1 MASEKLLQAM
11 RLVEEASRAYEEGDN
26 FGVVIRAYRI
36 VETLSQFLLYLTGHY
51 VEANDLPNYLVLVKG
66 WQKIEAF
73 ARKLV
78 NLYRKLYLAYK
89 VEESSLIGSVNI
101 RGTEAKQLKE
111 GLRSLV
117 EEAYQIYDEYHN

>member
-36 VETLSQFLLYLTGHY
+36 VETLSQFLLYLTGYY
-51 VEANDLPNYLVLVKG
+51 VEANDLPNHLVLVKG
-66 WQKIEAF
+66 WQKTEAF

-111 GLRSLV
+111 ELRSLV

>member
-66 WQKIEAF
+66 WQKTEAF

-78 NLYRKLYLAYK
+78 NLYRKLYLCLQSRG
-89 VEESSLIGSVNI
+89 VIVNRLGQHKGYRSEAVKGGAEVTC
-101 RGTEAKQLKE
+101 RG
-111 GLRSLV
+111 GVPDLRRIS
-117 EEAYQIYDEYHN
+117 

>member
-66 WQKIEAF
+66 WQKTEAF

-78 NLYRKLYLAYK
+78 NLYRKLYFAYK
-89 VEESSLIGSVNI
+89 VEESSLI
-101 RGTEAKQLKE
+101 A
-111 GLRSLV
+111 RSHRV
-117 EEAYQIYDEYHN
+117 PNRSS